1 MIAGCTIKE
10 AAEKVGYQYGAAR
23 QLAMK
28 PHFKAVIAKAN
39 AEALEDS
46 RRDIASLRGLSV
58 RRARDI
64 LNDPFAPINVVKDVI
79 VAVFDRTGLSP
90 RSEVSAEVSVTRVAS
105 MSTEDLLS
113 ELRRSL
119 LSNGASEAEVE
130 ARVEAMRAGI
140 GDDAGGD

>member
-1 MIAGCTIKE
+1 
-10 AAEKVGYQYGAAR
+10 
-23 QLAMK
+23 
-28 PHFKAVIAKAN
+28 
-39 AEALEDS
+39 
-46 RRDIASLRGLSV
+46 
-58 RRARDI
+58 
-64 LNDPFAPINVVKDVI
+64 
-79 VAVFDRTGLSP
+79 
-90 RSEVSAEVSVTRVAS
+90 